1 VNLESRKLEMTFK
14 NKIDQIN
21 EQFLKDMHLNQQK
34 KDNFVLKSNHEYDNL
49 MREYNYLTNELQQ
62 RYDKTIDEYNGKE

>member
-1 VNLESRKLEMTFK
+1 
-14 NKIDQIN
+14 
-21 EQFLKDMHLNQQK
+21 MHLNQQK

-62 RYDKTIDEYNGKE
+62 RYDKTIDEYNGKECKKNRCWEFTILI